1 MELVCDPHLLQN
13 GVQNN
18 CTLHVLHLIKVQ
30 KSTVHAPSPV
40 PRPSHCSQAPPLASR
55 LLPLFPDSSLASR
68 LLPLFPDS
76 SLALR
81 LLHLFPDSSPCS
93 KAPPLVSRLLPLLG
107 SSPSFTLLG
116 RSLGTQISLPR
127 QLDYGHGQGSES
139 MMWADICSQKHFHAR
154 SNYTLPVACSP

>member
-40 PRPSHCSQAPPLASR
+40 PRPSHCSQAPP
-55 LLPLFPDSSLASR
+55 LASR